1 MCVNQLGREFCDKL
15 QNRIALLGKC
25 LAPRRSSLGKL
36 VVVHRIP
43 CQVVDRRRSN
53 RVWDREQRSAVRE
66 RRLLDG
72 DVLTA

>member
-1 MCVNQLGREFCDKL
+1 MCANQLGREFCDKL

-25 LAPRRSSLGKL
+25 LAPRRSSWGKL
-36 VVVHRIP
+36 VVHRIP
-43 CQVVDRRRSN
+43 CKVVDRRRSN

-66 RRLLDG
+66 RGLLDG